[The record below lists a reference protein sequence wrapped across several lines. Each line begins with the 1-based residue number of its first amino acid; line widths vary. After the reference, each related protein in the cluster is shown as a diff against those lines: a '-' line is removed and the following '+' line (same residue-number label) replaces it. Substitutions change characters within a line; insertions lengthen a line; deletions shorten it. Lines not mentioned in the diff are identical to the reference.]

1 MLTFELK
8 LKWTGMSIDHKQV
21 YPGNPSTGH
30 FVLWTSG
37 WMRSQAKAGDFVP
50 CKFPILHINSFIPTI
65 MQTLA
70 SFPIKEQSS
79 FL

>member
-8 LKWTGMSIDHKQV
+8 WTGVSIEHKQV
-21 YPGNPSTGH
+21 YLGNPRTGH

-50 CKFPILHINSFIPTI
+50 CKFPHFSH
-65 MQTLA
+65 
-70 SFPIKEQSS
+70 
-79 FL
+79 